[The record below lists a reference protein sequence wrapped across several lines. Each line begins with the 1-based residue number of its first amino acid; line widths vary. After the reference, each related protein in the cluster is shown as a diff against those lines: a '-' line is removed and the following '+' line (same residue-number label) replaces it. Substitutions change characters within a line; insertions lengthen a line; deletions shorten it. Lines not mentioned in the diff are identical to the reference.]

1 MFGKTSISTDHSITF
16 VHLVCSENIS
26 MSASKHVHFECSSGG
41 ASKCEVITC
50 EGEGCGG
57 MEFYENAKGC
67 NKFLKLCPQCN
78 AKLKLEIDGNS
89 ISICNDN
96 GTYLSQNVMM
106 TTIPRRMLFQTITV
120 GRPSRHHKVYI
131 I

>member
-26 MSASKHVHFECSSGG
+26 MSASKHVQFECSSGG

-50 EGEGCGG
+50 EGEGCAG

-67 NKFLKLCPQCN
+67 NMILKLCPQCN
-78 AKLKLEIDGNS
+78 AKLKSEIDGNS
-89 ISICNDN
+89 I
-96 GTYLSQNVMM
+96 
-106 TTIPRRMLFQTITV
+106 
-120 GRPSRHHKVYI
+120 
-131 I
+131 